1 MAVLNEMQKTHRNY
15 DSELKTN
22 MMKQKLLIKHVNTML
37 PQYITI
43 VLNQIILG
51 FISMIELSL
60 DDISNIIGKKVK
72 LVAEENHTYTGI
84 VQSVDPITFSFVLVD
99 QSDVS
104 NEHMKV
110 YLVNGRAIVSMEISP
125 DELSEDV
132 TLVNEKKIYEDF
144 LNAFSFVYCKC
155 QTIKKQ
161 PIMSIAEEHL
171 ADIFIGKTYWIY
183 YLSTYCKLHLLEYCF
198 NELELIISQHAGKK
212 NLVTFYIDVEIF
224 CSRTKLVHDIVWR
237 KPNLAI
243 LYFRKAL
250 DSILMQM
257 AKTKVAKEAVHF
269 RLMAH
274 QSNAPFHRQKSEMDS
289 LLGCLITLKGAIT
302 KVSQLRLIQTRKEMK
317 CRRCGYKF
325 FYDASFDQCY
335 RLTNPKSCPSPVG
348 CGSTKFEDI
357 ITAGS
362 PPITFCRRYQ
372 EVKLHDVN
380 NLSNSGPL
388 SESVVV
394 ALEEELVDSC
404 RLGEVVLITGI
415 LCRRCQPLKKLQEP
429 RFQIVLRAT
438 HVASAPKSQNLEL
451 AHDAIEEFKEFWSN
465 YKQTPI
471 VGRNVILSNF
481 CPGMY
486 QMYLVKLAV
495 LLVIIGGV
503 SRRSESGTMLRGD
516 CHLLLIGDPG
526 TGKSQFLKYAAKL
539 ASNSV
544 YTTGIG
550 TTNAGLTCSAV
561 KEEGDWQLEAG
572 ALPLADG
579 GICCIDEFSTMR
591 ETEKDAIREAMEQQT
606 VSVAKAGLVTKLNCK
621 CSIIA
626 ACNFKETVGS
636 RSATVD
642 CNLSSPLMS
651 RFDVILYLRQS
662 SDKEW
667 CPKICAHL
675 LYEQLASASASFR
688 QSSVDSNP
696 SASSLFWTFDKI
708 KTYIKVV
715 KSIEPSISEGAE
727 KVLTQYFMKQRS
739 NVNREEGLTTVR
751 MLDSLIRLAQ
761 AHARLMFRDVV
772 TVQDALIATIFIELT
787 LKDLSLLVTPD
798 PLQSV
803 FPSDPEA
810 DYKQFEML
818 MLEVL
823 GLDGQLNGADSRGLN
838 ISKFYVPCLLF
849 RQNFFILY
857 VCCGGS
863 QKRIVNLARHLADRF
878 PINKP
883 YGFMPEN
890 LCKSDRYVM
899 FKVGPVLC
907 VNHGVGQGSVSIML
921 NELLK
926 LLKLANCTDVIII
939 RIGTCGGLGLAK
951 GTVVISDSVVN
962 GLLEEHYEMHILG
975 KIHLKP
981 TKLNKTLGSKLL
993 NIAEELNYTAVIGK
1007 TLSVNDF
1014 YEGKQARVDGALC
1027 DFTFEEKI
1035 KFLNKA
1041 YNSGVKNIEMESSC
1055 FAAFCCRAGI
1065 KAAIICVTLL
1075 DRLEGDVLNPND
1087 PFSEWEKRPVE
1098 IISRYIEKEY
1108 FQI

>member
-1 MAVLNEMQKTHRNY
+1 
-15 DSELKTN
+15 
-22 MMKQKLLIKHVNTML
+22 
-37 PQYITI
+37 
-43 VLNQIILG
+43 
-51 FISMIELSL
+51 MIELSL

-132 TLVNEKKIYEDF
+132 TLVNVCIYILDLLFVEFYND
-144 LNAFSFVYCKC
+144 SFMSFKVFKR
-155 QTIKKQ
+155 IKLC
-161 PIMSIAEEHL
+161 IT
-171 ADIFIGKTYWIY
+171 DIFDTNN
-183 YLSTYCKLHLLEYCF
+183 YLS
-198 NELELIISQHAGKK
+198 
-212 NLVTFYIDVEIF
+212 VEIF

-626 ACNFKETVGS
+626 ACNFQETVGS

-727 KVLTQYFMKQRS
+727 KLVYLGIVLTQYFMKQRS

-823 GLDGQLNGADSRGLN
+823 GLDGQLNGADSRGDCSIK
-838 ISKFYVPCLLF
+838 ISTLKDDSKQSFKFEQCNYSEV
-849 RQNFFILY
+849 
-857 VCCGGS
+857 VS
-863 QKRIVNLARHLADRF
+863 DVKR
-878 PINKP
+878 
-883 YGFMPEN
+883 EN
-890 LCKSDRYVM
+890 C
-899 FKVGPVLC
+899 
-907 VNHGVGQGSVSIML
+907 
-921 NELLK
+921 
-926 LLKLANCTDVIII
+926 
-939 RIGTCGGLGLAK
+939 
-951 GTVVISDSVVN
+951 DSVESNQLQSCSSTNPANVAFDW
-962 GLLEEHYEMHILG
+962 GKTQSSG
-975 KIHLKP
+975 KISGEQLQHDSMISFDDNSDASSINWTETESQFAK
-981 TKLNKTLGSKLL
+981 KDDNNSYNLNSILEKGKRDEEFKTIL
-993 NIAEELNYTAVIGK
+993 NQ
-1007 TLSVNDF
+1007 F
-1014 YEGKQARVDGALC
+1014 
-1027 DFTFEEKI
+1027 
-1035 KFLNKA
+1035 KF
-1041 YNSGVKNIEMESSC
+1041 SDE
-1055 FAAFCCRAGI
+1055 
-1065 KAAIICVTLL
+1065 
-1075 DRLEGDVLNPND
+1075 
-1087 PFSEWEKRPVE
+1087 
-1098 IISRYIEKEY
+1098 
-1108 FQI
+1108 

>member
-1 MAVLNEMQKTHRNY
+1 MEKSSLLVDLMIQFFGHSNLYSVLHMDIRDAEKIVGKKVKIISSGNNAFIGVVHSF
-15 DSELKTN
+15 DSESRSFVLISDCHHSRGSICVQIVYGYNIESLEILNHVLTSHSAFLK
-22 MMKQKLLIKHVNTML
+22 KLQLL
-37 PQYITI
+37 QDS
-43 VLNQIILG
+43 LNFLCVVENLFYWLASG

-125 DELSEDV
+125 DELSED
-132 TLVNEKKIYEDF
+132 EKKIYEDF

-171 ADIFIGKTYWIY
+171 ADIFIA
-183 YLSTYCKLHLLEYCF
+183 YCKLHLLEYCF

-212 NLVTFYIDVEIF
+212 NLVTFYIE
-224 CSRTKLVHDIVWR
+224 TKLVHDIVWR

-727 KVLTQYFMKQRS
+727 KLVYLGIVLTQYFMKQRS

-823 GLDGQLNGADSRGLN
+823 GLDGQLNGADSRGDCSIK
-838 ISKFYVPCLLF
+838 ISTLKDDSKQSFKFEQCNYSEV
-849 RQNFFILY
+849 
-857 VCCGGS
+857 VS
-863 QKRIVNLARHLADRF
+863 DVKR
-878 PINKP
+878 
-883 YGFMPEN
+883 EN
-890 LCKSDRYVM
+890 C
-899 FKVGPVLC
+899 
-907 VNHGVGQGSVSIML
+907 
-921 NELLK
+921 
-926 LLKLANCTDVIII
+926 
-939 RIGTCGGLGLAK
+939 
-951 GTVVISDSVVN
+951 DSVESNQLQSCSSTNPANVAFDW
-962 GLLEEHYEMHILG
+962 GKTQSSG
-975 KIHLKP
+975 KISGEQLQHDSMISFDDNSDASSINWTETESQFAK
-981 TKLNKTLGSKLL
+981 KDDNNSYNLNSILEKGKRDEEFKTIL
-993 NIAEELNYTAVIGK
+993 NQ
-1007 TLSVNDF
+1007 F
-1014 YEGKQARVDGALC
+1014 
-1027 DFTFEEKI
+1027 
-1035 KFLNKA
+1035 KF
-1041 YNSGVKNIEMESSC
+1041 SDE
-1055 FAAFCCRAGI
+1055 
-1065 KAAIICVTLL
+1065 
-1075 DRLEGDVLNPND
+1075 
-1087 PFSEWEKRPVE
+1087 
-1098 IISRYIEKEY
+1098 
-1108 FQI
+1108 

>member
-1 MAVLNEMQKTHRNY
+1 LYSVLHMDIRDAEKIVGKKVKIISSGNNAFIGVVHSF
-15 DSELKTN
+15 DSESRSFVLISDCHHSRGSICVQVVYGYNIESLEILNHVLTSHSAFLKELQRLQESLN
-22 MMKQKLLIKHVNTML
+22 FLSVVENLFYWLALAYDFVNILMKHQDYDRELKSVAQLHSVNGVFKVIKDMIKQN
-37 PQYITI
+37 
-43 VLNQIILG
+43 G
-51 FISMIELSL
+51 FISMIELSP

-72 LVAEENHTYTGI
+72 LVAKENHTYTGI
-84 VQSVDPITFSFVLVD
+84 VQSVDPITFSFVLVNH
-99 QSDVS
+99 SDVS

-110 YLVNGRAIVSMEISP
+110 YLVNGSAIVSMEISP

-132 TLVNEKKIYEDF
+132 T
-144 LNAFSFVYCKC
+144 
-155 QTIKKQ
+155 
-161 PIMSIAEEHL
+161 
-171 ADIFIGKTYWIY
+171 GKRTYWIDWDIGFY
-183 YLSTYCKLHLLEYCF
+183 NDSFMSFK
-198 NELELIISQHAGKK
+198 IISQDPGKK
-212 NLVTFYIDVEIF
+212 KMVTFYIDVEIF

-237 KPNLAI
+237 KSNLAI

-372 EVKLHDVN
+372 EVKLHDVS
-380 NLSNSGPL
+380 NLANSGPL
-388 SESVVV
+388 NESVVV

-438 HVASAPKSQNLEL
+438 HVASAPKSQNLEM
-451 AHDAIEEFKEFWSN
+451 AHDVIEEFKEFWSN
-465 YKQTPI
+465 YEQTPI

-591 ETEKDAIREAMEQQT
+591 EAEKDAIREAMEQQT

-621 CSIIA
+621 CSVIA
-626 ACNFKETVGS
+626 ACNFQETVGS

-675 LYEQLASASASFR
+675 LYEQVASASASFR
-688 QSSVDSNP
+688 QSSVDSSNA
-696 SASSLFWTFDKI
+696 SGSSLFWTFDKI

-727 KVLTQYFMKQRS
+727 KFDYPCIVLTQYFMKQRS

-761 AHARLMFRDVV
+761 AHARLMFRDIV
-772 TVQDALIATIFIELT
+772 TVQDALMATIFIELT

-823 GLDGQLNGADSRGLN
+823 GLDGQLNSGDSKGDWN
-838 ISKFYVPCLLF
+838 IKMNTNSEISTPKDSKQSFKFEQCTSEVVSEVKRDNCDSAEGNQF
-849 RQNFFILY
+849 QS
-857 VCCGGS
+857 CCS
-863 QKRIVNLARHLADRF
+863 SSTN
-878 PINKP
+878 P
-883 YGFMPEN
+883 
-890 LCKSDRYVM
+890 
-899 FKVGPVLC
+899 
-907 VNHGVGQGSVSIML
+907 
-921 NELLK
+921 
-926 LLKLANCTDVIII
+926 ANVAFDW
-939 RIGTCGGLGLAK
+939 
-951 GTVVISDSVVN
+951 
-962 GLLEEHYEMHILG
+962 
-975 KIHLKP
+975 
-981 TKLNKTLGSKLL
+981 
-993 NIAEELNYTAVIGK
+993 GK
-1007 TLSVNDF
+1007 T
-1014 YEGKQARVDGALC
+1014 Q
-1027 DFTFEEKI
+1027 
-1035 KFLNKA
+1035 
-1041 YNSGVKNIEMESSC
+1041 SSC
-1055 FAAFCCRAGI
+1055 KISGDKFHHDSTISFDDNSDASSINWTETESQFA
-1065 KAAIICVTLL
+1065 KKDDNNSYNL
-1075 DRLEGDVLNPND
+1075 DRLFEHLKSLPITCLVFDL
-1087 PFSEWEKRPVE
+1087 
-1098 IISRYIEKEY
+1098 RYGKV
-1108 FQI
+1108 FVHQ

>member
-1 MAVLNEMQKTHRNY
+1 MSSLSNPMMHSCTPIDQVNIMPIGIASAGVTVSTMSRCNRKNTITGGSHEHSNLYSVLHMDIRDAEKIVGKKVKIISSGNNAFIGVVHSF
-15 DSELKTN
+15 DSESRSFVLISDCHHSRGSICVQVVYGYNIESLEILNHVLTSHSAFLKEL
-22 MMKQKLLIKHVNTML
+22 QRL
-37 PQYITI
+37 QES
-43 VLNQIILG
+43 LNFLSVVENLFYWLALASDVCKYFDEASGLRQRIEKCCAVTLFAWCFQR
-51 FISMIELSL
+51 FISMIELSP

-72 LVAEENHTYTGI
+72 LVAKENHTYTGI
-84 VQSVDPITFSFVLVD
+84 VQSVDPITFSFVLVNH
-99 QSDVS
+99 SDVS

-110 YLVNGRAIVSMEISP
+110 YLVNGSAIVSMEISP
-125 DELSEDV
+125 DELSED
-132 TLVNEKKIYEDF
+132 EKKLYEDF
-144 LNAFSFVYCKC
+144 LKH
-155 QTIKKQ
+155 TGLIGT
-161 PIMSIAEEHL
+161 L
-171 ADIFIGKTYWIY
+171 A
-183 YLSTYCKLHLLEYCF
+183 YCKLHLLEYCF
-198 NELELIISQHAGKK
+198 NELELIISQDPGKK
-212 NLVTFYIDVEIF
+212 KMVTFYIDVEIF
-224 CSRTKLVHDIVWR
+224 CSRTKLVHDIIWR
-237 KPNLAI
+237 KSNLAI

-257 AKTKVAKEAVHF
+257 AKTKVAKETVHF

-335 RLTNPKSCPSPVG
+335 RLTNPKSCPSPVS

-357 ITAGS
+357 ITVGS

-372 EVKLHDVN
+372 EVKLHDVS
-380 NLSNSGPL
+380 NLANSGPL
-388 SESVVV
+388 NESVVV

-415 LCRRCQPLKKLQEP
+415 LYRRCQPLKKLQEP

-438 HVASAPKSQNLEL
+438 HVASAPKSQNLEM
-451 AHDAIEEFKEFWSN
+451 AHDVIEEFKEFWSN
-465 YKQTPI
+465 YEQTPL

-591 ETEKDAIREAMEQQT
+591 EAEKDAIREAMEQQT

-621 CSIIA
+621 CSVIA
-626 ACNFKETVGS
+626 ACNFQETVGS

-675 LYEQLASASASFR
+675 LYEQVASTSASFR
-688 QSSVDSNP
+688 QSSVDSSNA
-696 SASSLFWTFDKI
+696 SGSSLFWTFDKI

-761 AHARLMFRDVV
+761 AHARLMFRDIV
-772 TVQDALIATIFIELT
+772 TVQDALMATIFIELT

-798 PLQSV
+798 PLQSI

-823 GLDGQLNGADSRGLN
+823 GLDGQLNSGNSKGDWNIKMNTNSEISTPKDSKQ
-838 ISKFYVPCLLF
+838 SFKFEQCTSEVVSEVKRENCDSAEGNQF
-849 RQNFFILY
+849 QS
-857 VCCGGS
+857 CCS
-863 QKRIVNLARHLADRF
+863 STN
-878 PINKP
+878 P
-883 YGFMPEN
+883 
-890 LCKSDRYVM
+890 
-899 FKVGPVLC
+899 
-907 VNHGVGQGSVSIML
+907 
-921 NELLK
+921 
-926 LLKLANCTDVIII
+926 ANPANNANAFDW
-939 RIGTCGGLGLAK
+939 
-951 GTVVISDSVVN
+951 
-962 GLLEEHYEMHILG
+962 
-975 KIHLKP
+975 
-981 TKLNKTLGSKLL
+981 
-993 NIAEELNYTAVIGK
+993 GK
-1007 TLSVNDF
+1007 T
-1014 YEGKQARVDGALC
+1014 Q
-1027 DFTFEEKI
+1027 
-1035 KFLNKA
+1035 
-1041 YNSGVKNIEMESSC
+1041 SSC
-1055 FAAFCCRAGI
+1055 KISGDQLHHDSTISFDDNSDASSINWTETESQFAKKDDNNSYNLDSILEKGKCDEEF
-1065 KAAIICVTLL
+1065 KAIF
-1075 DRLEGDVLNPND
+1075 NQFK
-1087 PFSEWEKRPVE
+1087 FSDE
-1098 IISRYIEKEY
+1098 
-1108 FQI
+1108 

>member
-1 MAVLNEMQKTHRNY
+1 LYSVLHMDIRDAEKIVGKKVKIISSGNNAFIGVVHSF
-15 DSELKTN
+15 DSESRSFVLISDCHHSRGSICVQVVYGYNIESLEILNHVLTSHSAFLKEL
-22 MMKQKLLIKHVNTML
+22 QRL
-37 PQYITI
+37 QES
-43 VLNQIILG
+43 LNFLSVVENLFYWLALVKRKNLYEFFCMQFLFAAG
-51 FISMIELSL
+51 FISMIELSPN
-60 DDISNIIGKKVK
+60 DISNIIGKKVK
-72 LVAEENHTYTGI
+72 LVAKENHTYTGI
-84 VQSVDPITFSFVLVD
+84 VQSVDPITFSFVLVNH
-99 QSDVS
+99 SDVS

-110 YLVNGRAIVSMEISP
+110 YLVNGSAIVSMEISP

-132 TLVNEKKIYEDF
+132 T
-144 LNAFSFVYCKC
+144 A
-155 QTIKKQ
+155 
-161 PIMSIAEEHL
+161 
-171 ADIFIGKTYWIY
+171 
-183 YLSTYCKLHLLEYCF
+183 YCKLHLLEYCF
-198 NELELIISQHAGKK
+198 NELELIISQDPGKK
-212 NLVTFYIDVEIF
+212 KMVTFYIDVEIF
-224 CSRTKLVHDIVWR
+224 CSRTKLVHDIIWR
-237 KPNLAI
+237 KSNLAI

-257 AKTKVAKEAVHF
+257 AKTKVAKETVHF

-335 RLTNPKSCPSPVG
+335 RLTNPKSCPSPVS

-357 ITAGS
+357 ITVGS

-372 EVKLHDVN
+372 EVKLHDVS
-380 NLSNSGPL
+380 NLANSGPL
-388 SESVVV
+388 NESVVV

-415 LCRRCQPLKKLQEP
+415 LYRRCQPLKKLQEP

-438 HVASAPKSQNLEL
+438 HVASAPKSQNLEM
-451 AHDAIEEFKEFWSN
+451 AHDVIEEFKEFWSN
-465 YKQTPI
+465 YEQTPL

-591 ETEKDAIREAMEQQT
+591 EAEKDAIREAMEQQT

-621 CSIIA
+621 CSVIA
-626 ACNFKETVGS
+626 ACNFQETVGS

-675 LYEQLASASASFR
+675 LYEQVASTSASFR
-688 QSSVDSNP
+688 QSSLDSSNA
-696 SASSLFWTFDKI
+696 SGSSLFWTFDKI

-761 AHARLMFRDVV
+761 AHARLMFRDIV
-772 TVQDALIATIFIELT
+772 TVQDALMATIFIELT

-823 GLDGQLNGADSRGLN
+823 GLDGQLNSGDSKGDWN
-838 ISKFYVPCLLF
+838 IKMNTNSEISTPKDSKQSFKFEQCTSEVVSEVKRENCDSAEGNPF
-849 RQNFFILY
+849 QS
-857 VCCGGS
+857 CCS
-863 QKRIVNLARHLADRF
+863 STN
-878 PINKP
+878 P
-883 YGFMPEN
+883 
-890 LCKSDRYVM
+890 
-899 FKVGPVLC
+899 
-907 VNHGVGQGSVSIML
+907 
-921 NELLK
+921 
-926 LLKLANCTDVIII
+926 ANVAFDW
-939 RIGTCGGLGLAK
+939 
-951 GTVVISDSVVN
+951 
-962 GLLEEHYEMHILG
+962 
-975 KIHLKP
+975 
-981 TKLNKTLGSKLL
+981 
-993 NIAEELNYTAVIGK
+993 GK
-1007 TLSVNDF
+1007 T
-1014 YEGKQARVDGALC
+1014 Q
-1027 DFTFEEKI
+1027 
-1035 KFLNKA
+1035 
-1041 YNSGVKNIEMESSC
+1041 SSC
-1055 FAAFCCRAGI
+1055 KISGDQLHHDSTISFDDNSDARSINWTETESQFAKKDDNNSYNLDSILEKGKCNEEF
-1065 KAAIICVTLL
+1065 KAIF
-1075 DRLEGDVLNPND
+1075 NQFK
-1087 PFSEWEKRPVE
+1087 FSDE
-1098 IISRYIEKEY
+1098 
-1108 FQI
+1108 

>member
-1 MAVLNEMQKTHRNY
+1 MAVLNEMQK
-15 DSELKTN
+15 
-22 MMKQKLLIKHVNTML
+22 
-37 PQYITI
+37 I
-43 VLNQIILG
+43 VHNKNFSIRFCKYFDEASGLRQRIEKCCAVTLCEWCFQR
-51 FISMIELSL
+51 FISMIELSP

-72 LVAEENHTYTGI
+72 LVAKENHTYTGI
-84 VQSVDPITFSFVLVD
+84 VQSVDPITFSFVLVNH
-99 QSDVS
+99 SDVS

-110 YLVNGRAIVSMEISP
+110 YLVNGSAIVSMEISP

-132 TLVNEKKIYEDF
+132 T
-144 LNAFSFVYCKC
+144 
-155 QTIKKQ
+155 
-161 PIMSIAEEHL
+161 
-171 ADIFIGKTYWIY
+171 GKRTYWIDWD
-183 YLSTYCKLHLLEYCF
+183 
-198 NELELIISQHAGKK
+198 IG
-212 NLVTFYIDVEIF
+212 FYNDSFMSFKIF

-237 KPNLAI
+237 KSNLAI

-372 EVKLHDVN
+372 EVKLHDVS
-380 NLSNSGPL
+380 NLANSGPL
-388 SESVVV
+388 NESVVV

-438 HVASAPKSQNLEL
+438 HVASAPKSQNLEM
-451 AHDAIEEFKEFWSN
+451 AHDVVIIIIFVS
-465 YKQTPI
+465 QI
-471 VGRNVILSNF
+471 VAR
-481 CPGMY
+481 MY

-591 ETEKDAIREAMEQQT
+591 EAEKDAIREAMEQQT

-621 CSIIA
+621 CSVIA
-626 ACNFKETVGS
+626 ACNFQETVGS

-675 LYEQLASASASFR
+675 LYEQVASASASFR
-688 QSSVDSNP
+688 QSSVDSSNA
-696 SASSLFWTFDKI
+696 SGSSLFWTFDKI

-727 KVLTQYFMKQRS
+727 KFDYPCIVLTQYFMKQRS

-761 AHARLMFRDVV
+761 AHARLMFRDIV
-772 TVQDALIATIFIELT
+772 TVQDALMATIFIELT

-823 GLDGQLNGADSRGLN
+823 GLDGQLNSGDSKGDWN
-838 ISKFYVPCLLF
+838 IKMNTNSEISTPKVVSEVKRDNCDSAEGNQF
-849 RQNFFILY
+849 QS
-857 VCCGGS
+857 CCS
-863 QKRIVNLARHLADRF
+863 SSTN
-878 PINKP
+878 P
-883 YGFMPEN
+883 
-890 LCKSDRYVM
+890 
-899 FKVGPVLC
+899 
-907 VNHGVGQGSVSIML
+907 
-921 NELLK
+921 
-926 LLKLANCTDVIII
+926 ANVAFDW
-939 RIGTCGGLGLAK
+939 
-951 GTVVISDSVVN
+951 
-962 GLLEEHYEMHILG
+962 
-975 KIHLKP
+975 
-981 TKLNKTLGSKLL
+981 
-993 NIAEELNYTAVIGK
+993 GK
-1007 TLSVNDF
+1007 T
-1014 YEGKQARVDGALC
+1014 Q
-1027 DFTFEEKI
+1027 
-1035 KFLNKA
+1035 
-1041 YNSGVKNIEMESSC
+1041 SSC
-1055 FAAFCCRAGI
+1055 KISGDQLHHDPTISFDDNSDASSINWTETESQFAKKDDNNSYNLDSILEKGKCDEEF
-1065 KAAIICVTLL
+1065 KAIF
-1075 DRLEGDVLNPND
+1075 NQFK
-1087 PFSEWEKRPVE
+1087 FSDE
-1098 IISRYIEKEY
+1098 
-1108 FQI
+1108 

>member
-1 MAVLNEMQKTHRNY
+1 MDIRDAEKIVGKKVKIISSGNNAFIGVVHSF
-15 DSELKTN
+15 DSESRSFVLISDCHHSRGSICVQVVYGYNIESLEILNHVLTSHSAFLKEL
-22 MMKQKLLIKHVNTML
+22 QRL
-37 PQYITI
+37 QES
-43 VLNQIILG
+43 LNFLSVVENLFYWLALG
-51 FISMIELSL
+51 FISMIELSP

-72 LVAEENHTYTGI
+72 LVAKENHTYTGI
-84 VQSVDPITFSFVLVD
+84 VQSVDPITFSFVLVNH
-99 QSDVS
+99 SDVS

-110 YLVNGRAIVSMEISP
+110 YLVNGSAIVSMEISP
-125 DELSEDV
+125 DELSED
-132 TLVNEKKIYEDF
+132 EKKLYEDF
-144 LNAFSFVYCKC
+144 LKH
-155 QTIKKQ
+155 TGLIGT
-161 PIMSIAEEHL
+161 L
-171 ADIFIGKTYWIY
+171 A
-183 YLSTYCKLHLLEYCF
+183 YCKLHLLEYCF
-198 NELELIISQHAGKK
+198 NELELIISQDPGKK
-212 NLVTFYIDVEIF
+212 KMVTFYIDVEIF
-224 CSRTKLVHDIVWR
+224 CSRTKLVHDIIWR
-237 KPNLAI
+237 KSNLAI

-257 AKTKVAKEAVHF
+257 AKTKVAKETVHF

-335 RLTNPKSCPSPVG
+335 RLTNPKSCPSPVS

-357 ITAGS
+357 ITVGS

-372 EVKLHDVN
+372 EVKLHDVS
-380 NLSNSGPL
+380 NLANSGPL
-388 SESVVV
+388 NESVVV

-415 LCRRCQPLKKLQEP
+415 LYRRCQPLKKLQEP

-438 HVASAPKSQNLEL
+438 HVASAPKSQNLEM
-451 AHDAIEEFKEFWSN
+451 AYDVIEEFKEFWSN
-465 YKQTPI
+465 YEQTPL

-591 ETEKDAIREAMEQQT
+591 EAEKDAIREAMEQQT

-621 CSIIA
+621 CSVIA
-626 ACNFKETVGS
+626 ACNFQETVGS

-675 LYEQLASASASFR
+675 LYEQVASTSASFR
-688 QSSVDSNP
+688 QSSVDSSNA
-696 SASSLFWTFDKI
+696 SGSSLFWTFDKI

-727 KVLTQYFMKQRS
+727 KFDYPCIVLTQYFMKQRS

-761 AHARLMFRDVV
+761 AHARLMFRDIV
-772 TVQDALIATIFIELT
+772 TVQDALMATIFIELT

-823 GLDGQLNGADSRGLN
+823 GLDGQLNSGDSKGDWN
-838 ISKFYVPCLLF
+838 IKMNTNSEISTPKDSKQSFKFEQCTSEVVSEVKRENCDSAEGNPF
-849 RQNFFILY
+849 QS
-857 VCCGGS
+857 CCS
-863 QKRIVNLARHLADRF
+863 STN
-878 PINKP
+878 P
-883 YGFMPEN
+883 
-890 LCKSDRYVM
+890 
-899 FKVGPVLC
+899 
-907 VNHGVGQGSVSIML
+907 
-921 NELLK
+921 
-926 LLKLANCTDVIII
+926 ANVAFDW
-939 RIGTCGGLGLAK
+939 
-951 GTVVISDSVVN
+951 
-962 GLLEEHYEMHILG
+962 G
-975 KIHLKP
+975 K
-981 TKLNKTLGSKLL
+981 
-993 NIAEELNYTAVIGK
+993 A
-1007 TLSVNDF
+1007 
-1014 YEGKQARVDGALC
+1014 Q
-1027 DFTFEEKI
+1027 
-1035 KFLNKA
+1035 
-1041 YNSGVKNIEMESSC
+1041 SSC
-1055 FAAFCCRAGI
+1055 KISGDQLHHDSTISFDDNSDASSINWTETESQFAKKDANNSYNLDSILEKGKCNEEF
-1065 KAAIICVTLL
+1065 KAIF
-1075 DRLEGDVLNPND
+1075 NQFK
-1087 PFSEWEKRPVE
+1087 FSDE
-1098 IISRYIEKEY
+1098 
-1108 FQI
+1108 

>member
-1 MAVLNEMQKTHRNY
+1 LYSVLHMDIRDAEKIVGKKVKIISSGNNAFIGVVHSF
-15 DSELKTN
+15 DSESRSFVLISDCHHSRGSICVQVVYGYNIESLEILNHVLTSHSAFLKEL
-22 MMKQKLLIKHVNTML
+22 QRL
-37 PQYITI
+37 QES
-43 VLNQIILG
+43 LNFLSVVENLFYWLALVKRKNLYEFFCMQFLFAAG
-51 FISMIELSL
+51 FISMIELSPN
-60 DDISNIIGKKVK
+60 DISNIIGKKVK
-72 LVAEENHTYTGI
+72 LVAKENHTYTGI
-84 VQSVDPITFSFVLVD
+84 VQSVDPITFSFVLVNH
-99 QSDVS
+99 SDVS

-110 YLVNGRAIVSMEISP
+110 YLVNGSAIVSMEISP
-125 DELSEDV
+125 DELSED
-132 TLVNEKKIYEDF
+132 EKKLYEDF
-144 LNAFSFVYCKC
+144 LKHIGLIG
-155 QTIKKQ
+155 T
-161 PIMSIAEEHL
+161 L
-171 ADIFIGKTYWIY
+171 A
-183 YLSTYCKLHLLEYCF
+183 YCKLHLLEYCF
-198 NELELIISQHAGKK
+198 NELELIISQDPGKK
-212 NLVTFYIDVEIF
+212 KMVTFYIDVEIF
-224 CSRTKLVHDIVWR
+224 CSRTKLVHDIIWR
-237 KPNLAI
+237 KSNLAI

-257 AKTKVAKEAVHF
+257 AKTKVAKETVHF

-335 RLTNPKSCPSPVG
+335 RLTNPKSCPSPVS

-357 ITAGS
+357 ITVGS

-372 EVKLHDVN
+372 EVKLHDVS
-380 NLSNSGPL
+380 NLANSGPL
-388 SESVVV
+388 NESVVV

-415 LCRRCQPLKKLQEP
+415 LYRRCQPLKKLQEP

-438 HVASAPKSQNLEL
+438 HVASAPKSQNLEM
-451 AHDAIEEFKEFWSN
+451 AHDVIEEFKEFWSN
-465 YKQTPI
+465 YEQTPL

-591 ETEKDAIREAMEQQT
+591 EAEKDAIREAMEQQT

-621 CSIIA
+621 CSVIA
-626 ACNFKETVGS
+626 ACNFQETVGS

-675 LYEQLASASASFR
+675 LYEQVASTSASFR
-688 QSSVDSNP
+688 QSSLDSSNA
-696 SASSLFWTFDKI
+696 SGSSLFWTFDKI

-761 AHARLMFRDVV
+761 AHARLMFRDIV
-772 TVQDALIATIFIELT
+772 TVQDALMATIFIELT

-823 GLDGQLNGADSRGLN
+823 GLDGQLNSGDSKGDWN
-838 ISKFYVPCLLF
+838 IKMNTNSEISTPKDSKQSFKFEQCTSEVVSEVKRENCDSAEGNPF
-849 RQNFFILY
+849 QS
-857 VCCGGS
+857 CCS
-863 QKRIVNLARHLADRF
+863 STN
-878 PINKP
+878 P
-883 YGFMPEN
+883 
-890 LCKSDRYVM
+890 
-899 FKVGPVLC
+899 
-907 VNHGVGQGSVSIML
+907 
-921 NELLK
+921 
-926 LLKLANCTDVIII
+926 ANVAFDW
-939 RIGTCGGLGLAK
+939 
-951 GTVVISDSVVN
+951 
-962 GLLEEHYEMHILG
+962 
-975 KIHLKP
+975 
-981 TKLNKTLGSKLL
+981 
-993 NIAEELNYTAVIGK
+993 GK
-1007 TLSVNDF
+1007 T
-1014 YEGKQARVDGALC
+1014 Q
-1027 DFTFEEKI
+1027 
-1035 KFLNKA
+1035 
-1041 YNSGVKNIEMESSC
+1041 SSC
-1055 FAAFCCRAGI
+1055 KISGDQLHHDSTISFDDNSDARSINWTETESQFAKKDDNNSYNLDSILEKGKCNEEF
-1065 KAAIICVTLL
+1065 KAIF
-1075 DRLEGDVLNPND
+1075 NQFK
-1087 PFSEWEKRPVE
+1087 FSDE
-1098 IISRYIEKEY
+1098 
-1108 FQI
+1108 

>member
-1 MAVLNEMQKTHRNY
+1 MDIRDAEKIVGKKVKIISSGNNAFIGVVHSF
-15 DSELKTN
+15 DSESRSFVLISDCHHSRGSICVQVVYGYNIESLEILNHVLTSHSAFLKEL
-22 MMKQKLLIKHVNTML
+22 QRL
-37 PQYITI
+37 QES
-43 VLNQIILG
+43 LNFLSVVENLFYWLALG
-51 FISMIELSL
+51 FISMIELSP

-72 LVAEENHTYTGI
+72 LVAKENHTYTGI
-84 VQSVDPITFSFVLVD
+84 VQSVDPITFSFVLVNH
-99 QSDVS
+99 SDVS

-110 YLVNGRAIVSMEISP
+110 YLVNGSAIVSMEISP

-132 TLVNEKKIYEDF
+132 T
-144 LNAFSFVYCKC
+144 A
-155 QTIKKQ
+155 
-161 PIMSIAEEHL
+161 
-171 ADIFIGKTYWIY
+171 
-183 YLSTYCKLHLLEYCF
+183 YCKLHLLEYCF
-198 NELELIISQHAGKK
+198 NELELIISQDPGKK
-212 NLVTFYIDVEIF
+212 KMVTFYIDVEIF
-224 CSRTKLVHDIVWR
+224 CSRTKLVHDIIWR
-237 KPNLAI
+237 KSNLAI

-257 AKTKVAKEAVHF
+257 AKTKVAKETVHF

-335 RLTNPKSCPSPVG
+335 RLTNPKSCPSPVS

-357 ITAGS
+357 ITVGS

-372 EVKLHDVN
+372 EVKLHDVS
-380 NLSNSGPL
+380 NLANSGPL
-388 SESVVV
+388 NESVVV

-415 LCRRCQPLKKLQEP
+415 LYRRCQPLKKLQEP

-438 HVASAPKSQNLEL
+438 HVASAPKSQNLEM
-451 AHDAIEEFKEFWSN
+451 AYDVIEEFKEFWSN
-465 YKQTPI
+465 YEQTPL

-591 ETEKDAIREAMEQQT
+591 EAEKDAIREAMEQQT

-621 CSIIA
+621 CSVIA
-626 ACNFKETVGS
+626 ACNFQETVGS

-675 LYEQLASASASFR
+675 LYEQVASTSASFR
-688 QSSVDSNP
+688 QSSVDSSNA
-696 SASSLFWTFDKI
+696 SGSSLFWTFDKI

-727 KVLTQYFMKQRS
+727 KFDYPCIVLTQYFMKQRS

-761 AHARLMFRDVV
+761 AHARLMFRDIV
-772 TVQDALIATIFIELT
+772 TVQDALMATIFIELT

-823 GLDGQLNGADSRGLN
+823 GLDGQLNSGDSKGDWN
-838 ISKFYVPCLLF
+838 IKMNTNSEISTPKDSKQSFKFEQCTSEVVSEVKRENCDSAEGNPF
-849 RQNFFILY
+849 QS
-857 VCCGGS
+857 CCS
-863 QKRIVNLARHLADRF
+863 STN
-878 PINKP
+878 P
-883 YGFMPEN
+883 
-890 LCKSDRYVM
+890 
-899 FKVGPVLC
+899 
-907 VNHGVGQGSVSIML
+907 
-921 NELLK
+921 
-926 LLKLANCTDVIII
+926 ANVAFDW
-939 RIGTCGGLGLAK
+939 
-951 GTVVISDSVVN
+951 
-962 GLLEEHYEMHILG
+962 G
-975 KIHLKP
+975 K
-981 TKLNKTLGSKLL
+981 
-993 NIAEELNYTAVIGK
+993 A
-1007 TLSVNDF
+1007 
-1014 YEGKQARVDGALC
+1014 Q
-1027 DFTFEEKI
+1027 
-1035 KFLNKA
+1035 
-1041 YNSGVKNIEMESSC
+1041 SSC
-1055 FAAFCCRAGI
+1055 KISGDQLHHDSTISFDDNSDASSINWTETESQFAKKDANNSYNLDSILEKGKCNEEF
-1065 KAAIICVTLL
+1065 KAIF
-1075 DRLEGDVLNPND
+1075 NQFK
-1087 PFSEWEKRPVE
+1087 FSDE
-1098 IISRYIEKEY
+1098 
-1108 FQI
+1108 

>member
-1 MAVLNEMQKTHRNY
+1 LYSVLHMDIRNAEKIVGKKVKIISSGNNAFIGVVHSFDSESRSFVLISDCHHSRGSICVQIVYGYNIESLEILNHVLTSHPEMFVNILVKHRNY
-15 DSELKTN
+15 DSELK
-22 MMKQKLLIKHVNTML
+22 
-37 PQYITI
+37 
-43 VLNQIILG
+43 
-51 FISMIELSL
+51 
-60 DDISNIIGKKVK
+60 
-72 LVAEENHTYTGI
+72 
-84 VQSVDPITFSFVLVD
+84 
-99 QSDVS
+99 
-104 NEHMKV
+104 
-110 YLVNGRAIVSMEISP
+110 
-125 DELSEDV
+125 
-132 TLVNEKKIYEDF
+132 
-144 LNAFSFVYCKC
+144 
-155 QTIKKQ
+155 
-161 PIMSIAEEHL
+161 
-171 ADIFIGKTYWIY
+171 
-183 YLSTYCKLHLLEYCF
+183 
-198 NELELIISQHAGKK
+198 
-212 NLVTFYIDVEIF
+212 
-224 CSRTKLVHDIVWR
+224 RTKLVHDIVWR

-626 ACNFKETVGS
+626 ACNFQETVGS

-727 KVLTQYFMKQRS
+727 KLVYLGIVLTQYFMKQRS

-823 GLDGQLNGADSRGLN
+823 GLDGQLNGADSRGDCSIK
-838 ISKFYVPCLLF
+838 ISTLKDDSKQSFKFEQCNYSEV
-849 RQNFFILY
+849 
-857 VCCGGS
+857 VS
-863 QKRIVNLARHLADRF
+863 DVKR
-878 PINKP
+878 
-883 YGFMPEN
+883 EN
-890 LCKSDRYVM
+890 C
-899 FKVGPVLC
+899 
-907 VNHGVGQGSVSIML
+907 
-921 NELLK
+921 
-926 LLKLANCTDVIII
+926 
-939 RIGTCGGLGLAK
+939 
-951 GTVVISDSVVN
+951 DSVESNQLQSCSSTNPANVAFDW
-962 GLLEEHYEMHILG
+962 GKTQSSG
-975 KIHLKP
+975 KISGEQLQHDSMISFDDNSDASSINWTETESQFAK
-981 TKLNKTLGSKLL
+981 KDDNNSYNLNSILEKGKRDEEFKTIL
-993 NIAEELNYTAVIGK
+993 NQ
-1007 TLSVNDF
+1007 F
-1014 YEGKQARVDGALC
+1014 
-1027 DFTFEEKI
+1027 
-1035 KFLNKA
+1035 KF
-1041 YNSGVKNIEMESSC
+1041 SDE
-1055 FAAFCCRAGI
+1055 
-1065 KAAIICVTLL
+1065 
-1075 DRLEGDVLNPND
+1075 
-1087 PFSEWEKRPVE
+1087 
-1098 IISRYIEKEY
+1098 
-1108 FQI
+1108 

>member
-1 MAVLNEMQKTHRNY
+1 LYSVLHMDIRDPEKIVGKKVKIISSGNNAFIGVVHSF
-15 DSELKTN
+15 DSESRSFVLISDCHHSRGSICVQVVYGYNIESLEILNHVLTSHSAFLKEL
-22 MMKQKLLIKHVNTML
+22 QRL
-37 PQYITI
+37 QES
-43 VLNQIILG
+43 LNFLSVVENLFYWLASG

-60 DDISNIIGKKVK
+60 DDISNIIGTKVK

-84 VQSVDPITFSFVLVD
+84 VQSVDPITFSFVLVNH
-99 QSDVS
+99 SDVS

-110 YLVNGRAIVSMEISP
+110 YLVNGRAIVSMEKLS

-132 TLVNEKKIYEDF
+132 TLVNV
-144 LNAFSFVYCKC
+144 S
-155 QTIKKQ
+155 
-161 PIMSIAEEHL
+161 
-171 ADIFIGKTYWIY
+171 
-183 YLSTYCKLHLLEYCF
+183 YCKLHLLEYCF
-198 NELELIISQHAGKK
+198 NELELIISQDAGKK
-212 NLVTFYIDVEIF
+212 NLVTFYIE
-224 CSRTKLVHDIVWR
+224 TKLVHDIVWR

-257 AKTKVAKEAVHF
+257 AKTKVAKEVVHF

-380 NLSNSGPL
+380 NLANSGPL
-388 SESVVV
+388 NESVVV

-438 HVASAPKSQNLEL
+438 HVASAPKSLNLEM

-465 YKQTPI
+465 YEQSPI

-591 ETEKDAIREAMEQQT
+591 EAEKDAIREAMEQQT

-621 CSIIA
+621 CSVIA
-626 ACNFKETVGS
+626 ACNFQETVGS

-772 TVQDALIATIFIELT
+772 TVQDALMATIFIELT

-823 GLDGQLNGADSRGLN
+823 GLDEQLNGADSRGDCN
-838 ISKFYVPCLLF
+838 IKMNTNLEISTLKDDSKQSLKFEQCSSEV
-849 RQNFFILY
+849 
-857 VCCGGS
+857 VS
-863 QKRIVNLARHLADRF
+863 DVKR
-878 PINKP
+878 
-883 YGFMPEN
+883 EN
-890 LCKSDRYVM
+890 
-899 FKVGPVLC
+899 
-907 VNHGVGQGSVSIML
+907 
-921 NELLK
+921 
-926 LLKLANCTDVIII
+926 
-939 RIGTCGGLGLAK
+939 
-951 GTVVISDSVVN
+951 SDSVQSNQLQSCSSTNPANV
-962 GLLEEHYEMHILG
+962 
-975 KIHLKP
+975 
-981 TKLNKTLGSKLL
+981 
-993 NIAEELNYTAVIGK
+993 AFDWGK
-1007 TLSVNDF
+1007 T
-1014 YEGKQARVDGALC
+1014 Q
-1027 DFTFEEKI
+1027 
-1035 KFLNKA
+1035 
-1041 YNSGVKNIEMESSC
+1041 SSC
-1055 FAAFCCRAGI
+1055 KISGEQLQHDSTISFDDNSDASSINWTETESQFA
-1065 KAAIICVTLL
+1065 KKDDNNLYNL
-1075 DRLEGDVLNPND
+1075 DSILEKGKCDEEFKTILNQFK
-1087 PFSEWEKRPVE
+1087 FSDE
-1098 IISRYIEKEY
+1098 
-1108 FQI
+1108 

>member
-1 MAVLNEMQKTHRNY
+1 LYSVLHMDIRDAEK
-15 DSELKTN
+15 
-22 MMKQKLLIKHVNTML
+22 
-37 PQYITI
+37 I
-43 VLNQIILG
+43 V
-51 FISMIELSL
+51 
-60 DDISNIIGKKVK
+60 GKKVK
-72 LVAEENHTYTGI
+72 IISSGNNAFIGVVHSFDSESRSFVLISDCHHSRGSICVQVVYGYNIESLEILNHVLTSHSAFLKELQRLQESLNFLSVVENLFYWLALAYDFVNILMKHQDYDRELKSVAQLHSVNG
-84 VQSVDPITFSFVLVD
+84 VFKSVDPITFSFVLVNH
-99 QSDVS
+99 SDVS

-110 YLVNGRAIVSMEISP
+110 YLVNGSAIVSMEISP
-125 DELSEDV
+125 DELSED
-132 TLVNEKKIYEDF
+132 EKKLYEDF
-144 LNAFSFVYCKC
+144 HKHTGLIG
-155 QTIKKQ
+155 T
-161 PIMSIAEEHL
+161 L
-171 ADIFIGKTYWIY
+171 A
-183 YLSTYCKLHLLEYCF
+183 YCKLHLLEYCF
-198 NELELIISQHAGKK
+198 NELEQIISQDPGKK
-212 NLVTFYIDVEIF
+212 KMVTFYIDVEIF

-237 KPNLAI
+237 KSNLAI

-372 EVKLHDVN
+372 EVKLHDVS
-380 NLSNSGPL
+380 NLANSGPL
-388 SESVVV
+388 NESVVV

-438 HVASAPKSQNLEL
+438 HVASAPKSQNLEM
-451 AHDAIEEFKEFWSN
+451 AHDVIEEFKEFWSN
-465 YKQTPI
+465 YEQTPI

-591 ETEKDAIREAMEQQT
+591 EAEKDAIREAMEQQT

-621 CSIIA
+621 CSVIA
-626 ACNFKETVGS
+626 ACNFQETVGS

-675 LYEQLASASASFR
+675 LYEQVASASASFR
-688 QSSVDSNP
+688 QSSVDSSNA
-696 SASSLFWTFDKI
+696 SGSSLFWTFDKI

-761 AHARLMFRDVV
+761 AHARLMFRDIV
-772 TVQDALIATIFIELT
+772 TVQDALMATIFIELT

-823 GLDGQLNGADSRGLN
+823 GLDGQLNSGDSKGDWN
-838 ISKFYVPCLLF
+838 IKMNTNSEISTPKDSKQSFKFEQCTSEVVSEVKRDNCDSAEGNQF
-849 RQNFFILY
+849 QS
-857 VCCGGS
+857 CCS
-863 QKRIVNLARHLADRF
+863 SSTN
-878 PINKP
+878 P
-883 YGFMPEN
+883 
-890 LCKSDRYVM
+890 
-899 FKVGPVLC
+899 
-907 VNHGVGQGSVSIML
+907 
-921 NELLK
+921 
-926 LLKLANCTDVIII
+926 ANVAFDW
-939 RIGTCGGLGLAK
+939 
-951 GTVVISDSVVN
+951 
-962 GLLEEHYEMHILG
+962 
-975 KIHLKP
+975 
-981 TKLNKTLGSKLL
+981 
-993 NIAEELNYTAVIGK
+993 GK
-1007 TLSVNDF
+1007 T
-1014 YEGKQARVDGALC
+1014 Q
-1027 DFTFEEKI
+1027 
-1035 KFLNKA
+1035 
-1041 YNSGVKNIEMESSC
+1041 SSC
-1055 FAAFCCRAGI
+1055 KISGDKFHHDSTISFDDNSDASSINWTETESQFA
-1065 KAAIICVTLL
+1065 KKDDNNSYNL
-1075 DRLEGDVLNPND
+1075 DRLFEHLKSLPITCLVFDL
-1087 PFSEWEKRPVE
+1087 
-1098 IISRYIEKEY
+1098 RYGKV
-1108 FQI
+1108 FVHQ

>member
-1 MAVLNEMQKTHRNY
+1 LYSVLHMDIRDAEKIVGKKVKIISSGNNAFIGVVHSF
-15 DSELKTN
+15 DSESRSFVLISDCHHSRGSICVQVVYGYNIESLEILNHVLTSHSAFLKELQRLQESLN
-22 MMKQKLLIKHVNTML
+22 FLSVVENLFYWLALAYDFVNILMKHQDYDRELKSVAQLHSVNGVFKVIKDMIKQN
-37 PQYITI
+37 
-43 VLNQIILG
+43 G
-51 FISMIELSL
+51 FISMIELSP

-72 LVAEENHTYTGI
+72 LVAKENHTYTGI
-84 VQSVDPITFSFVLVD
+84 VQSVDPITFSFVLVNH
-99 QSDVS
+99 SDVS

-110 YLVNGRAIVSMEISP
+110 YLVNGSAIVSMEISP

-132 TLVNEKKIYEDF
+132 TGKR
-144 LNAFSFVYCKC
+144 VYLKRNFM
-155 QTIKKQ
+155 K
-161 PIMSIAEEHL
+161 
-171 ADIFIGKTYWIY
+171 IFI
-183 YLSTYCKLHLLEYCF
+183 TYCKLHLLEYCF
-198 NELELIISQHAGKK
+198 NELEQIISQDPGKK
-212 NLVTFYIDVEIF
+212 KMVTFYIDVEIF

-237 KPNLAI
+237 KSNLAI

-372 EVKLHDVN
+372 EVKLHDVS
-380 NLSNSGPL
+380 NLANSGPL
-388 SESVVV
+388 NESVVV

-438 HVASAPKSQNLEL
+438 HVASAPKSQNLEM
-451 AHDAIEEFKEFWSN
+451 AHDVIEEFKEFWSN
-465 YKQTPI
+465 YEQTPI

-591 ETEKDAIREAMEQQT
+591 EAEKDAIREAMEQQT

-621 CSIIA
+621 CSVIA
-626 ACNFKETVGS
+626 ACNFQETVGS

-675 LYEQLASASASFR
+675 LYEQVASASASFR
-688 QSSVDSNP
+688 QSSVDSSNA
-696 SASSLFWTFDKI
+696 SGSSLFWTFDKI

-761 AHARLMFRDVV
+761 AHARLMFRDIV
-772 TVQDALIATIFIELT
+772 TVQDALMATIFIELT

-823 GLDGQLNGADSRGLN
+823 GLDGQLNSGDSKGDWN
-838 ISKFYVPCLLF
+838 IKMNTNSEISTPKDSKQSFKFEQCTSEVVSEVKRDNCDSAEGNQF
-849 RQNFFILY
+849 QS
-857 VCCGGS
+857 CCS
-863 QKRIVNLARHLADRF
+863 SSTN
-878 PINKP
+878 P
-883 YGFMPEN
+883 
-890 LCKSDRYVM
+890 
-899 FKVGPVLC
+899 
-907 VNHGVGQGSVSIML
+907 
-921 NELLK
+921 
-926 LLKLANCTDVIII
+926 ANVAFDW
-939 RIGTCGGLGLAK
+939 
-951 GTVVISDSVVN
+951 
-962 GLLEEHYEMHILG
+962 
-975 KIHLKP
+975 
-981 TKLNKTLGSKLL
+981 
-993 NIAEELNYTAVIGK
+993 GK
-1007 TLSVNDF
+1007 T
-1014 YEGKQARVDGALC
+1014 Q
-1027 DFTFEEKI
+1027 
-1035 KFLNKA
+1035 
-1041 YNSGVKNIEMESSC
+1041 SSC
-1055 FAAFCCRAGI
+1055 KISGDKFHHDSTISFDDNSDASSINWTETESQFA
-1065 KAAIICVTLL
+1065 KKDDNNSYNL
-1075 DRLEGDVLNPND
+1075 DRLFEHLKSLPITCLVFDL
-1087 PFSEWEKRPVE
+1087 
-1098 IISRYIEKEY
+1098 RYGKV
-1108 FQI
+1108 FVHQ

>member
-1 MAVLNEMQKTHRNY
+1 MQIKPLQPTCISIVVFIINATYRKAKFSTVIFYINVNFIKLAVTHSNLYSVLHMDIR
-15 DSELKTN
+15 DAEK
-22 MMKQKLLIKHVNTML
+22 
-37 PQYITI
+37 I
-43 VLNQIILG
+43 V
-51 FISMIELSL
+51 
-60 DDISNIIGKKVK
+60 GKKVK
-72 LVAEENHTYTGI
+72 IISSGNNAFIGVVHSFDSE
-84 VQSVDPITFSFVLVD
+84 SRSFVLI
-99 QSDVS
+99 SDCHHSRGSICVQV
-104 NEHMKV
+104 V
-110 YLVNGRAIVSMEISP
+110 YGYNIESLEILNHVLTSHHQ
-125 DELSEDV
+125 DYDRELKSRV
-132 TLVNEKKIYEDF
+132 
-144 LNAFSFVYCKC
+144 FSVAQLHSLHGVF
-155 QTIKKQ
+155 
-161 PIMSIAEEHL
+161 
-171 ADIFIGKTYWIY
+171 KTYWIDWD
-183 YLSTYCKLHLLEYCF
+183 
-198 NELELIISQHAGKK
+198 IG
-212 NLVTFYIDVEIF
+212 FYNDSFMSFKIF
-224 CSRTKLVHDIVWR
+224 CSRTKLVHDIIWR
-237 KPNLAI
+237 KSNLAI

-257 AKTKVAKEAVHF
+257 AKTKVAKETVHF

-335 RLTNPKSCPSPVG
+335 RLTNPKSCPSPVS

-357 ITAGS
+357 ITVGS

-372 EVKLHDVN
+372 EVKLHDVS
-380 NLSNSGPL
+380 NLANSGPL
-388 SESVVV
+388 NESVVV

-415 LCRRCQPLKKLQEP
+415 LYRRCQPLKKLQEP

-438 HVASAPKSQNLEL
+438 HVASAPKSQNLEM
-451 AHDAIEEFKEFWSN
+451 AHDVVIIIIFVS
-465 YKQTPI
+465 QT
-471 VGRNVILSNF
+471 VVR
-481 CPGMY
+481 MY

-591 ETEKDAIREAMEQQT
+591 EAEKDAIREAMEQQT

-621 CSIIA
+621 CSVIA
-626 ACNFKETVGS
+626 ACNFQETVGS

-675 LYEQLASASASFR
+675 LYEQVASTSASFR
-688 QSSVDSNP
+688 QSSVDSSNA
-696 SASSLFWTFDKI
+696 SGSSLFWTFDKI

-727 KVLTQYFMKQRS
+727 KFDYPCIVLTQYFMKQRS

-761 AHARLMFRDVV
+761 AHARLMFRDIV
-772 TVQDALIATIFIELT
+772 TVQDALMATIFIELT

-798 PLQSV
+798 PLQSI

-823 GLDGQLNGADSRGLN
+823 GLDGQLNSGDSKGDWN
-838 ISKFYVPCLLF
+838 IKMNTNSEISTPKDSKQSFKFEQCTSEVVSEVKRENCDSTEGNQF
-849 RQNFFILY
+849 QS
-857 VCCGGS
+857 CCS
-863 QKRIVNLARHLADRF
+863 STN
-878 PINKP
+878 P
-883 YGFMPEN
+883 
-890 LCKSDRYVM
+890 
-899 FKVGPVLC
+899 
-907 VNHGVGQGSVSIML
+907 
-921 NELLK
+921 
-926 LLKLANCTDVIII
+926 ANVAFDW
-939 RIGTCGGLGLAK
+939 
-951 GTVVISDSVVN
+951 
-962 GLLEEHYEMHILG
+962 
-975 KIHLKP
+975 
-981 TKLNKTLGSKLL
+981 
-993 NIAEELNYTAVIGK
+993 GK
-1007 TLSVNDF
+1007 T
-1014 YEGKQARVDGALC
+1014 Q
-1027 DFTFEEKI
+1027 
-1035 KFLNKA
+1035 
-1041 YNSGVKNIEMESSC
+1041 SSC
-1055 FAAFCCRAGI
+1055 KISGDQLHHDSTISFDDNSDASSINWTETESQFAKKDANNSYNLDSILEKGKCDEEF
-1065 KAAIICVTLL
+1065 KAIF
-1075 DRLEGDVLNPND
+1075 NQFK
-1087 PFSEWEKRPVE
+1087 FSDE
-1098 IISRYIEKEY
+1098 
-1108 FQI
+1108 